1 MAAESCDGEA
11 DLVDEQRGVIA
22 RVVIAGG
29 PWLRDKSSSDRV
41 PSLSRRASRALRLSD
56 CLDLGD
62 AHPESLVGP
71 VVGEPGSIVER
82 LNRPA
87 VDDIGL
93 VVADQVRWSITPR
106 SAAR

>member
-1 MAAESCDGEA
+1 MAAESCGGEA

-22 RVVIAGG
+22 RVVIAGA

-62 AHPESLVGP
+62 ADPDPSLV
-71 VVGEPGSIVER
+71 R
-82 LNRPA
+82 LLVNRVPS
-87 VDDIGL
+87 L
-93 VVADQVRWSITPR
+93 
-106 SAAR
+106 SASTAQPLTT